1 MLNTAAAR
9 PKLLPRTSRRG
20 REVHAAGFCDDVS
33 HLGNFRKQISL
44 WTLGSK
50 RHIRACIS
58 LNISWVGGFPAK
70 MSFIFV
76 AEGGLG
82 KGTRNKEYRD
92 TCRINSWK
100 ETYPENWEWFW
111 MCLMEVL
118 FSSRRSRT
126 IYYLKEGRTY
136 DILISLTGEGLLC
149 TCDIKTSICNMYHIY
164 VYIYMIYDIC
174 ITCIYIQHFGLSSI
188 PMIDTCCVFCMF
200 WCWHSHSASKLTAGV
215 ARKPCQECRGEAKR
229 EAMMEVWGGG
239 ETPKC
244 SHGDWNM

>member
-1 MLNTAAAR
+1 
-9 PKLLPRTSRRG
+9 
-20 REVHAAGFCDDVS
+20 
-33 HLGNFRKQISL
+33 
-44 WTLGSK
+44 
-50 RHIRACIS
+50 
-58 LNISWVGGFPAK
+58 

-149 TCDIKTSICNMYHIY
+149 TCDIKTSICNIYHIY

-239 ETPKC
+239 GGNSQMFPWGLEYVASRERSHIPPKGKRKIID
-244 SHGDWNM
+244 SKVHFSRGYVHIPGIWP